1 MVKLIKNNKYVK
13 VKLKTKKTKNDGL
26 TKSASKW
33 LESVDVH
40 SSPEVQIHIESN
52 VSQSINF
59 RILRPFLI
67 LKLVQL
73 SPIIAGYKIRGIISY
88 FKRFDLYFL
97 RKKYLKKNSL
107 ALKYVND

>member
-1 MVKLIKNNKYVK
+1 MVKLIKNNKYIK
-13 VKLKTKKTKNDGL
+13 VNLKTNKNDGL

-40 SSPEVQIHIESN
+40 LSPDVQIHIESN

-67 LKLVQL
+67 LKLV
-73 SPIIAGYKIRGIISY
+73 
-88 FKRFDLYFL
+88 
-97 RKKYLKKNSL
+97 
-107 ALKYVND
+107 